1 MQPIEYHY
9 KNSVLFA
16 IVQFHSPCERLRIAS
31 MSWNDNGNNG
41 SRDPWGNR
49 NDAPDIDE
57 AIKKFKAL
65 VGSFLGG
72 GGDSGS
78 GSGKKQSFK
87 KMIPTALMVIALL
100 YGAFGIYTVD
110 AQEEAVVLR
119 FGKYD
124 MTKGPGIHWNPP
136 FIDNRFIVNTERLYT
151 HTTNSSILTK
161 DENIVNVEVAVQYKK
176 SNPVFYLLE
185 AASPEDS
192 IAQASESAL
201 RHVVGSNSMDDVL
214 TTGREQIAIDVR
226 GRLQDRLDAYQTGIE
241 VVTVSI
247 RESRPPDAVKAAFDD
262 VVKAREDEVTLRNE
276 AETYANE
283 VVPIARGAA
292 KRAIQDAEGYKAK
305 VIAEAQGEATR
316 FNQLL
321 REYNKAPS
329 VTRKRLY
336 IDALQSVMSNSTKVM
351 IDVKDGNNIMYLPL
365 DQIAAASIGR
375 SNSDVQ
381 NNVLPENLSGS
392 GIQNLT
398 DQVIEEIRKRQER
411 R

>member
-1 MQPIEYHY
+1 MNWENQN
-9 KNSVLFA
+9 K
-16 IVQFHSPCERLRIAS
+16 
-31 MSWNDNGNNG
+31 
-41 SRDPWGNR
+41 DPWGNK

-57 AIKKFKAL
+57 AIKKFKSL
-65 VGSFLGG
+65 IGSFVGGSG
-72 GGDSGS
+72 GGDSS
-78 GSGKKQSFK
+78 GSSPSIKK
-87 KMIPTALMVIALL
+87 ILPTALVVLIVLYSAL
-100 YGAFGIYTVD
+100 GIYTVD
-110 AQEEAVVLR
+110 AQEEAVILR
-119 FGKYD
+119 FGKYST
-124 MTKGPGIHWNPP
+124 TKGPGIHWNPP
-136 FIDNRFIVNTERLYT
+136 FIDNRFIVNTEKLFT

-161 DENIVNVEVAVQYKK
+161 DENIVNVETAVQYKR

-201 RHVVGSNSMDDVL
+201 RHVVGSNSMDNVL

-226 GRLQDRLDAYQTGIE
+226 KRLQERLNAYFTGIE

-247 RESRPPDAVKAAFDD
+247 RESRPPEAVKEAFDD

-305 VIAEAQGEATR
+305 VIAEAEGEATR
-316 FNQLL
+316 FDQLL
-321 REYNKAPS
+321 KEYSKAPD

-336 IDALQSVMSNSTKVM
+336 IDAVQSVMSNSTKVM
-351 IDVKDGNNIMYLPL
+351 IDVKDGNNIMMLPL
-365 DQIAAASIGR
+365 DQVAAASIAR
-375 SNSDVQ
+375 SNQNTEVESDSGA
-381 NNVLPENLSGS
+381 LSGTA
-392 GIQNLT
+392 IQNLT

>member
-1 MQPIEYHY
+1 
-9 KNSVLFA
+9 
-16 IVQFHSPCERLRIAS
+16 
-31 MSWNDNGNNG
+31 MSWNDNGKNG
-41 SRDPWGNR
+41 SRDPWGNK

-57 AIKKFKAL
+57 AIKKFKSL
-65 VGSFLGG
+65 IGSFVGGSG
-72 GGDSGS
+72 GGDSS
-78 GSGKKQSFK
+78 GSSPSFK
-87 KMIPTALMVIALL
+87 KILPTALVVLIVLYSAL
-100 YGAFGIYTVD
+100 GIYTVD
-110 AQEEAVVLR
+110 AQEEAVILR
-119 FGKYD
+119 FGKYST
-124 MTKGPGIHWNPP
+124 TKGPGIHWNPP
-136 FIDNRFIVNTERLYT
+136 FIDNRFIVNTEKLFT

-161 DENIVNVEVAVQYKK
+161 DENIVNVETAVQYKR

-201 RHVVGSNSMDDVL
+201 RHVVGSNSMDNVL

-226 GRLQDRLDAYQTGIE
+226 KRLQERLNAYFTGIE

-247 RESRPPDAVKAAFDD
+247 RESRPPEAVREAFDD

-305 VIAEAQGEATR
+305 VIAEAEGEATR
-316 FNQLL
+316 FDQLL
-321 REYNKAPS
+321 KEYSKAPD

-336 IDALQSVMSNSTKVM
+336 IDAVQSVMSNSTKVM
-351 IDVKDGNNIMYLPL
+351 IDVKDGNNIMMLPL
-365 DQIAAASIGR
+365 DQVAAASIAR
-375 SNSDVQ
+375 SNQ
-381 NNVLPENLSGS
+381 NTEVETDSGALSGTA
-392 GIQNLT
+392 IQNLT

>member
-1 MQPIEYHY
+1 
-9 KNSVLFA
+9 
-16 IVQFHSPCERLRIAS
+16 

-41 SRDPWGNR
+41 SRDPWGNK

-57 AIKKFKAL
+57 AIKKFKSL

-72 GGDSGS
+72 SGGSGDSS
-78 GSGKKQSFK
+78 GSSPSFK
-87 KMIPTALMVIALL
+87 KILPTALVVLIVLYSAL
-100 YGAFGIYTVD
+100 GIYTVD
-110 AQEEAVVLR
+110 AQEEAVILR
-119 FGKYD
+119 FGKYAT
-124 MTKGPGIHWNPP
+124 TKGPGIHWNPP
-136 FIDNRFIVNTERLYT
+136 FVDNRFIVNTEKLFT

-161 DENIVNVEVAVQYKK
+161 DENIVNVETAVQYKR

-201 RHVVGSNSMDDVL
+201 RHVVGSNSMDNVL

-226 GRLQDRLDAYQTGIE
+226 KRLQERLNAYFTGIE

-305 VIAEAQGEATR
+305 VIAEAEGEATR
-316 FNQLL
+316 FDQLL
-321 REYNKAPS
+321 KEYTKAPN

-336 IDALQSVMSNSTKVM
+336 IDAVQSVMSNSTKVM
-351 IDVKDGNNIMYLPL
+351 IDVKDGNNIMMLPL
-365 DQIAAASIGR
+365 DQVAAASIAR
-375 SNSDVQ
+375 SNQDSEVQ
-381 NNVLPENLSGS
+381 NDSNALSGPA
-392 GIQNLT
+392 IQNLT

>member
-1 MQPIEYHY
+1 M
-9 KNSVLFA
+9 L
-16 IVQFHSPCERLRIAS
+16 

-41 SRDPWGNR
+41 SRDPWGNK

-57 AIKKFKAL
+57 AIKKFKSL

-72 GGDSGS
+72 TGGSGDSSDGS
-78 GSGKKQSFK
+78 PSFK
-87 KMIPTALMVIALL
+87 KILPTALVVLIVLYSAL
-100 YGAFGIYTVD
+100 GIYTVD
-110 AQEEAVVLR
+110 AQEEAVILR
-119 FGKYD
+119 FGKYST
-124 MTKGPGIHWNPP
+124 TKGPGIHWNPP
-136 FIDNRFIVNTERLYT
+136 FVDNRFIVNTEKLFT

-161 DENIVNVEVAVQYKK
+161 DENIVNVETAVQYKR

-201 RHVVGSNSMDDVL
+201 RHVVGSNSMDNVL

-226 GRLQDRLDAYQTGIE
+226 KRLQERLNAYFTGIE

-305 VIAEAQGEATR
+305 VIAEAEGEATR
-316 FNQLL
+316 FDQLL
-321 REYNKAPS
+321 KEYTKAPN

-336 IDALQSVMSNSTKVM
+336 IDAVQSVMSNSTKVM
-351 IDVKDGNNIMYLPL
+351 IDVKDGNNIMMLPL
-365 DQIAAASIGR
+365 DQVAAASIAR
-375 SNSDVQ
+375 SNQDSEVQ
-381 NNVLPENLSGS
+381 NNSNALSGPA
-392 GIQNLT
+392 IQNLT

>member
-1 MQPIEYHY
+1 
-9 KNSVLFA
+9 
-16 IVQFHSPCERLRIAS
+16 
-31 MSWNDNGNNG
+31 MSWNDNGKNG

-57 AIKKFKAL
+57 AIKKFKSL
-65 VGSFLGG
+65 VGSFVGGSG
-72 GGDSGS
+72 GGDSS
-78 GSGKKQSFK
+78 GSSPSFK
-87 KMIPTALMVIALL
+87 KILPSALVILIVLYSAL
-100 YGAFGIYTVD
+100 GIYTVD
-110 AQEEAVVLR
+110 AQEEAVILR
-119 FGKYD
+119 FGKYST
-124 MTKGPGIHWNPP
+124 TKGPGILWNPP
-136 FIDNRFIVNTERLYT
+136 FIDNRFIVNTEKLFT

-161 DENIVNVEVAVQYKK
+161 DENIVNVETAVQYKR

-201 RHVVGSNSMDDVL
+201 RHVVGSNSMDSVL

-226 GRLQDRLDAYQTGIE
+226 KRLQERLNAYFTGIE

-247 RESRPPDAVKAAFDD
+247 RESRPPEAVREAFDD

-305 VIAEAQGEATR
+305 VIAEAEGEATR
-316 FNQLL
+316 FDQLL
-321 REYNKAPS
+321 KEYSKAPD

-336 IDALQSVMSNSTKVM
+336 IDAVQSVMSNSTKVM
-351 IDVKDGNNIMYLPL
+351 IDVKDGNNIMMLPL
-365 DQIAAASIGR
+365 DQVAAASIAR
-375 SNSDVQ
+375 SNQDTEAQSD
-381 NNVLPENLSGS
+381 SGTLT
-392 GIQNLT
+392 GTAIQNLT

>member
-1 MQPIEYHY
+1 
-9 KNSVLFA
+9 
-16 IVQFHSPCERLRIAS
+16 

-41 SRDPWGNR
+41 SRDPWGNK

-57 AIKKFKAL
+57 AIKKFKSL

-72 GGDSGS
+72 SGGSGDSS
-78 GSGKKQSFK
+78 GSSPSFK
-87 KMIPTALMVIALL
+87 KILPTALVVLIVLYSAL
-100 YGAFGIYTVD
+100 GIYTVD
-110 AQEEAVVLR
+110 AQEEAVILR
-119 FGKYD
+119 FGKYST
-124 MTKGPGIHWNPP
+124 TKGPGIHWNPP
-136 FIDNRFIVNTERLYT
+136 FVDNRFIVNTEKLFT

-161 DENIVNVEVAVQYKK
+161 DENIVNVETAVQYKR

-201 RHVVGSNSMDDVL
+201 RHVVGSNSMDNVL

-226 GRLQDRLDAYQTGIE
+226 KRLQERLNAYFTGIE

-276 AETYANE
+276 AETYVNE

-305 VIAEAQGEATR
+305 VIAEAEGEATR
-316 FNQLL
+316 FDQLL
-321 REYNKAPS
+321 KEYTKAPN

-336 IDALQSVMSNSTKVM
+336 IDAVQSGMANSTKVM
-351 IDVKDGNNIMYLPL
+351 IDVKDGNNIMMLPL
-365 DQIAAASIGR
+365 DQVAAASIAR
-375 SNSDVQ
+375 SNQDSEVQ
-381 NNVLPENLSGS
+381 NDSNALSGPA
-392 GIQNLT
+392 IQNLT

>member
-1 MQPIEYHY
+1 
-9 KNSVLFA
+9 
-16 IVQFHSPCERLRIAS
+16 
-31 MSWNDNGNNG
+31 MSWNDNGKNG
-41 SRDPWGNR
+41 SRDPWGNK

-57 AIKKFKAL
+57 AIKKFKSL
-65 VGSFLGG
+65 IGSFVGGSG
-72 GGDSGS
+72 GGDSS
-78 GSGKKQSFK
+78 GSSPSFK
-87 KMIPTALMVIALL
+87 KILPTALVVLIVLYSAL
-100 YGAFGIYTVD
+100 GIYTVD

-119 FGKYD
+119 FGKYST
-124 MTKGPGIHWNPP
+124 TKGPGIHWNPP
-136 FIDNRFIVNTERLYT
+136 FIDNRFIVNTEKLFT

-161 DENIVNVEVAVQYKK
+161 DENIVNVETAVQYKR

-201 RHVVGSNSMDDVL
+201 RHVVGSNSMDNVL

-226 GRLQDRLDAYQTGIE
+226 KRLQERLNAYFTGIE

-247 RESRPPDAVKAAFDD
+247 RESRPPEAVREAFDD

-305 VIAEAQGEATR
+305 VIAEAEGEATR
-316 FNQLL
+316 FDQLL
-321 REYNKAPS
+321 KEYSKAPD

-336 IDALQSVMSNSTKVM
+336 IDAVQSVMSNSTKVM
-351 IDVKDGNNIMYLPL
+351 IDVKDGNNIMMLPL
-365 DQIAAASIGR
+365 DQVAAASIAR
-375 SNSDVQ
+375 SNQ
-381 NNVLPENLSGS
+381 NTEVETDSGALSGTA
-392 GIQNLT
+392 IQNLT

>member
-1 MQPIEYHY
+1 
-9 KNSVLFA
+9 
-16 IVQFHSPCERLRIAS
+16 
-31 MSWNDNGNNG
+31 MSWNDNGKNG
-41 SRDPWGNR
+41 SRDPWGNK

-57 AIKKFKAL
+57 AIKKFKSL
-65 VGSFLGG
+65 IGSFVGGSG
-72 GGDSGS
+72 GGDSS
-78 GSGKKQSFK
+78 GSSPSFK
-87 KMIPTALMVIALL
+87 KILPSALVVLIVLYSAL
-100 YGAFGIYTVD
+100 GIYTVD
-110 AQEEAVVLR
+110 AQEEAVILR
-119 FGKYD
+119 FGKYST
-124 MTKGPGIHWNPP
+124 TKGPGIHWNPP
-136 FIDNRFIVNTERLYT
+136 FIDNRFIVNTEKLFT

-161 DENIVNVEVAVQYKK
+161 DENIVNVETAVQYKR

-201 RHVVGSNSMDDVL
+201 RHVVGSNSMDNVL

-226 GRLQDRLDAYQTGIE
+226 KRLQERLNAYFTGIE

-247 RESRPPDAVKAAFDD
+247 RESRPPEAVREAFDD

-305 VIAEAQGEATR
+305 VIAEAEGEATR
-316 FNQLL
+316 FDQLL
-321 REYNKAPS
+321 KEYSKAPD

-336 IDALQSVMSNSTKVM
+336 IDAVQSVMSNSTKVM
-351 IDVKDGNNIMYLPL
+351 IDVKDGNNIMMLPL
-365 DQIAAASIGR
+365 DQVAAASIAR
-375 SNSDVQ
+375 SNQNTEVESDSGA
-381 NNVLPENLSGS
+381 LSGTA
-392 GIQNLT
+392 IQNLT

>member
-1 MQPIEYHY
+1 
-9 KNSVLFA
+9 
-16 IVQFHSPCERLRIAS
+16 
-31 MSWNDNGNNG
+31 MSWNDNGKNG
-41 SRDPWGNR
+41 SRDPWGNK

-57 AIKKFKAL
+57 AIKKFKSL
-65 VGSFLGG
+65 VGSFVGGSG
-72 GGDSGS
+72 GGDSS
-78 GSGKKQSFK
+78 GSSPSFK
-87 KMIPTALMVIALL
+87 KILPTALVILIVLYSAL
-100 YGAFGIYTVD
+100 GIYTVD
-110 AQEEAVVLR
+110 AQEEAVILR
-119 FGKYD
+119 FGKYSS
-124 MTKGPGIHWNPP
+124 TKGPGIHWNPP
-136 FIDNRFIVNTERLYT
+136 FIDNRFIVNTEKLFT

-161 DENIVNVEVAVQYKK
+161 DENIVNVETAVQYKR

-201 RHVVGSNSMDDVL
+201 RHVVGSNSMDNVL

-226 GRLQDRLDAYQTGIE
+226 RRLQERLNAYFTGIE

-247 RESRPPDAVKAAFDD
+247 RESRPPEAVREAFDD

-305 VIAEAQGEATR
+305 VIAEAEGEATR
-316 FNQLL
+316 FDQLL
-321 REYNKAPS
+321 KEYSKAPD

-336 IDALQSVMSNSTKVM
+336 IDAVQSVMSNSTKVM
-351 IDVKDGNNIMYLPL
+351 IDVKDGNNIMMLPL
-365 DQIAAASIGR
+365 DQVAAASIAR
-375 SNSDVQ
+375 SNQ
-381 NNVLPENLSGS
+381 NTEVETDSGALSGTA
-392 GIQNLT
+392 IQNLT

>member
-1 MQPIEYHY
+1 
-9 KNSVLFA
+9 
-16 IVQFHSPCERLRIAS
+16 

-41 SRDPWGNR
+41 SRDPWGNK

-57 AIKKFKAL
+57 AIKKFKSL

-72 GGDSGS
+72 SGGSGDSS
-78 GSGKKQSFK
+78 GSSPSFK
-87 KMIPTALMVIALL
+87 KILPTALVVLIVLYSAL
-100 YGAFGIYTVD
+100 GIYTVD
-110 AQEEAVVLR
+110 AQEEAVILR
-119 FGKYD
+119 FGKYST
-124 MTKGPGIHWNPP
+124 TKGPGIHWNPP
-136 FIDNRFIVNTERLYT
+136 FVDNRFIVNTEKLFT

-161 DENIVNVEVAVQYKK
+161 DENIVNVETAVQYKR

-201 RHVVGSNSMDDVL
+201 RHVVGSNSMDNVL

-226 GRLQDRLDAYQTGIE
+226 KRLQERLNAYFTGIE

-305 VIAEAQGEATR
+305 VIAEAEGEATR
-316 FNQLL
+316 FDQLL
-321 REYNKAPS
+321 KEYTKAPN

-336 IDALQSVMSNSTKVM
+336 IDAVQSVMSNSTKVM
-351 IDVKDGNNIMYLPL
+351 IDVKDGNNIMMLPL
-365 DQIAAASIGR
+365 DQVAAASIAR
-375 SNSDVQ
+375 SNQDSEVQSDS
-381 NNVLPENLSGS
+381 NALSGPA
-392 GIQNLT
+392 IQNLT

>member
-1 MQPIEYHY
+1 
-9 KNSVLFA
+9 
-16 IVQFHSPCERLRIAS
+16 
-31 MSWNDNGNNG
+31 MSWNDNGKNG

-57 AIKKFKAL
+57 AIKKFKSL
-65 VGSFLGG
+65 VGSFVGGSG
-72 GGDSGS
+72 GGDSS
-78 GSGKKQSFK
+78 GSSPSFK
-87 KMIPTALMVIALL
+87 KILPSALVILIVLYSAL
-100 YGAFGIYTVD
+100 GIYTVD
-110 AQEEAVVLR
+110 AQEEAVILR
-119 FGKYD
+119 FGKYST
-124 MTKGPGIHWNPP
+124 TKGPGIHWNPP
-136 FIDNRFIVNTERLYT
+136 FIDNRFIVNTEKLFT

-161 DENIVNVEVAVQYKK
+161 DENIVNVETAVQYKR

-201 RHVVGSNSMDDVL
+201 RHVVGSNSMDSVL

-226 GRLQDRLDAYQTGIE
+226 KRLQERLNAYFTGIE

-247 RESRPPDAVKAAFDD
+247 RESRPPEAVKEAFDD

-305 VIAEAQGEATR
+305 VIAEAEGEATR
-316 FNQLL
+316 FDQLL
-321 REYNKAPS
+321 KEYSKAPD

-336 IDALQSVMSNSTKVM
+336 IDAVQSVMSNSTKVM
-351 IDVKDGNNIMYLPL
+351 IDVKDGNNIMMLPL
-365 DQIAAASIGR
+365 DQVAAASIAR
-375 SNSDVQ
+375 SNQDTEAQSD
-381 NNVLPENLSGS
+381 SGTLT
-392 GIQNLT
+392 GTAIQNLT

>member
-1 MQPIEYHY
+1 
-9 KNSVLFA
+9 
-16 IVQFHSPCERLRIAS
+16 
-31 MSWNDNGNNG
+31 MSWNDNGKNG

-57 AIKKFKAL
+57 AIKKFKSL
-65 VGSFLGG
+65 VGSFVGGSG
-72 GGDSGS
+72 GGDSS
-78 GSGKKQSFK
+78 GSSPSFK
-87 KMIPTALMVIALL
+87 KILPSALVILIVLYSAL
-100 YGAFGIYTVD
+100 GIYTVD
-110 AQEEAVVLR
+110 AQEEAVILR
-119 FGKYD
+119 FGKYST
-124 MTKGPGIHWNPP
+124 TKGPGIHWNPP
-136 FIDNRFIVNTERLYT
+136 FIDNRFIVNTEKLFT

-161 DENIVNVEVAVQYKK
+161 DENIVNVETAVQYKR

-201 RHVVGSNSMDDVL
+201 RHVVGSNSMDSVL

-226 GRLQDRLDAYQTGIE
+226 KRLQERLNAYFTGIE

-247 RESRPPDAVKAAFDD
+247 RESRPPEAVREAFDD
-262 VVKAREDEVTLRNE
+262 VGKAREDEVTLRNE

-305 VIAEAQGEATR
+305 VIAEAEGEATR
-316 FNQLL
+316 FDQLL
-321 REYNKAPS
+321 KEYSKAPD

-336 IDALQSVMSNSTKVM
+336 IDAVQSVMSNSTKVM
-351 IDVKDGNNIMYLPL
+351 IDVKDGNNIMMLPL
-365 DQIAAASIGR
+365 DQVAAASIAR
-375 SNSDVQ
+375 SNQDTEAQSD
-381 NNVLPENLSGS
+381 SGTLT
-392 GIQNLT
+392 GTAIQNLT

>member
-1 MQPIEYHY
+1 
-9 KNSVLFA
+9 
-16 IVQFHSPCERLRIAS
+16 
-31 MSWNDNGNNG
+31 MSWNDNGKNG

-57 AIKKFKAL
+57 AIKKFKSL
-65 VGSFLGG
+65 VGSFVGGSG
-72 GGDSGS
+72 GGDSS
-78 GSGKKQSFK
+78 GSSPSFK
-87 KMIPTALMVIALL
+87 KILPSALVILIVLYSAL
-100 YGAFGIYTVD
+100 GIYTVD
-110 AQEEAVVLR
+110 AQEEAVILR
-119 FGKYD
+119 FGKYST
-124 MTKGPGIHWNPP
+124 TKGPGIHWNPP
-136 FIDNRFIVNTERLYT
+136 FIDNRFIVNTEKLFT

-161 DENIVNVEVAVQYKK
+161 DENIVNVETAVQYKR

-201 RHVVGSNSMDDVL
+201 RHVVGSNSMDSVL

-226 GRLQDRLDAYQTGIE
+226 KRLQERLNAYFTGIE

-247 RESRPPDAVKAAFDD
+247 RESRPPEAVREAFDD

-305 VIAEAQGEATR
+305 VIAEAEGEATR
-316 FNQLL
+316 FDQLL
-321 REYNKAPS
+321 KEYSNAPD

-336 IDALQSVMSNSTKVM
+336 IDAVQSVMSNSTKVM
-351 IDVKDGNNIMYLPL
+351 IDVKDGNNIMMLPL
-365 DQIAAASIGR
+365 DQVAAASIAR
-375 SNSDVQ
+375 SNQDTEAQSD
-381 NNVLPENLSGS
+381 SGTLT
-392 GIQNLT
+392 GTAIQNLT

>member
-1 MQPIEYHY
+1 
-9 KNSVLFA
+9 
-16 IVQFHSPCERLRIAS
+16 
-31 MSWNDNGNNG
+31 MSWNDNGKNG
-41 SRDPWGNR
+41 SRDPWGNK

-57 AIKKFKAL
+57 AIKKFKSL
-65 VGSFLGG
+65 VGSFVGGSG
-72 GGDSGS
+72 GGDSS
-78 GSGKKQSFK
+78 GSSPSFK
-87 KMIPTALMVIALL
+87 KILPTALVILIVLYSAL
-100 YGAFGIYTVD
+100 GIYTVD
-110 AQEEAVVLR
+110 AQEEAVILR
-119 FGKYD
+119 FGKYST
-124 MTKGPGIHWNPP
+124 TKGPGIHWNPP
-136 FIDNRFIVNTERLYT
+136 FIDNRFIVNTEKLFT

-161 DENIVNVEVAVQYKK
+161 DENIVNVETAVQYKR

-201 RHVVGSNSMDDVL
+201 RHVVGSNSMDNVL

-226 GRLQDRLDAYQTGIE
+226 KRLQERLNAYFTGIE

-247 RESRPPDAVKAAFDD
+247 RESRPPEAVREAFDD

-305 VIAEAQGEATR
+305 VIAEAEGEATR
-316 FNQLL
+316 FDQLL
-321 REYNKAPS
+321 KEYSKAPD

-336 IDALQSVMSNSTKVM
+336 IDAVQSVMSNSTKVM
-351 IDVKDGNNIMYLPL
+351 IDVKDGNNIMMLPL
-365 DQIAAASIGR
+365 DQVAAASIAR
-375 SNSDVQ
+375 SNQNTEVESDSGA
-381 NNVLPENLSGS
+381 LSGTA
-392 GIQNLT
+392 IQNLT

>member
-1 MQPIEYHY
+1 
-9 KNSVLFA
+9 
-16 IVQFHSPCERLRIAS
+16 
-31 MSWNDNGNNG
+31 MSWNDNGKNG

-57 AIKKFKAL
+57 AIKKFKSL
-65 VGSFLGG
+65 VGSFVGGSG
-72 GGDSGS
+72 GGDSS
-78 GSGKKQSFK
+78 GSSPSFK
-87 KMIPTALMVIALL
+87 KILPSALVILIVLYSAL
-100 YGAFGIYTVD
+100 GIYTVD
-110 AQEEAVVLR
+110 AQEEAVILR
-119 FGKYD
+119 FGKYST
-124 MTKGPGIHWNPP
+124 TKGPGIHWNPP
-136 FIDNRFIVNTERLYT
+136 FIDNRFIVNTEKLFT

-161 DENIVNVEVAVQYKK
+161 DENIVNVETAVQYKR

-201 RHVVGSNSMDDVL
+201 RHVVGSNSMDSVL

-226 GRLQDRLDAYQTGIE
+226 KRLQERLNAYFTGIE

-247 RESRPPDAVKAAFDD
+247 RESRPPEAVREAFDD

-305 VIAEAQGEATR
+305 VIAEAEGEATR
-316 FNQLL
+316 FDQLL
-321 REYNKAPS
+321 KEYSKAPD

-336 IDALQSVMSNSTKVM
+336 IDAVQSVMSNSTKVM
-351 IDVKDGNNIMYLPL
+351 IDVKDGNNIMMLPL
-365 DQIAAASIGR
+365 DQVAAASIAR
-375 SNSDVQ
+375 SNQDTEAQSDSGT
-381 NNVLPENLSGS
+381 LSGTA
-392 GIQNLT
+392 IQNLT

>member
-1 MQPIEYHY
+1 
-9 KNSVLFA
+9 
-16 IVQFHSPCERLRIAS
+16 
-31 MSWNDNGNNG
+31 MSWNDNGKNG

-57 AIKKFKAL
+57 AIKKFKSL

-72 GGDSGS
+72 SGGGDSS
-78 GSGKKQSFK
+78 GSSPSFK
-87 KMIPTALMVIALL
+87 KILPSALVILIVLYSAL
-100 YGAFGIYTVD
+100 GIYTVD
-110 AQEEAVVLR
+110 AQEEAVILR
-119 FGKYD
+119 FGKYST
-124 MTKGPGIHWNPP
+124 TKGPGIHWNPP
-136 FIDNRFIVNTERLYT
+136 FIDNRFIVNTEKLVT

-161 DENIVNVEVAVQYKK
+161 DENIVNVETAVQYKR

-201 RHVVGSNSMDDVL
+201 RHVVGSNSMDSVL

-226 GRLQDRLDAYQTGIE
+226 KRLQERLNAYFTGIE

-247 RESRPPDAVKAAFDD
+247 RESRPPEAVREAFDD

-305 VIAEAQGEATR
+305 VIAEAEGEATR
-316 FNQLL
+316 FDQLL
-321 REYNKAPS
+321 KEYSKAPD

-336 IDALQSVMSNSTKVM
+336 IDAVQSVMSNSTKVM
-351 IDVKDGNNIMYLPL
+351 IDVKDGNNIMMLPL
-365 DQIAAASIGR
+365 DQVAAASIAR
-375 SNSDVQ
+375 SNQDTEAQSD
-381 NNVLPENLSGS
+381 SGTLT
-392 GIQNLT
+392 GTAIQNLT

>member
-1 MQPIEYHY
+1 
-9 KNSVLFA
+9 
-16 IVQFHSPCERLRIAS
+16 
-31 MSWNDNGNNG
+31 
-41 SRDPWGNR
+41 
-49 NDAPDIDE
+49 
-57 AIKKFKAL
+57 
-65 VGSFLGG
+65 
-72 GGDSGS
+72 
-78 GSGKKQSFK
+78 
-87 KMIPTALMVIALL
+87 
-100 YGAFGIYTVD
+100 
-110 AQEEAVVLR
+110 
-119 FGKYD
+119 
-124 MTKGPGIHWNPP
+124 
-136 FIDNRFIVNTERLYT
+136 
-151 HTTNSSILTK
+151 
-161 DENIVNVEVAVQYKK
+161 
-176 SNPVFYLLE
+176 
-185 AASPEDS
+185 
-192 IAQASESAL
+192 
-201 RHVVGSNSMDDVL
+201 MDDVL
-214 TTGREQIAIDVR
+214 TTGREQIAFDVR
-226 GRLQDRLDAYQTGIE
+226 GRLQDRLDSYQTGIE

-316 FNQLL
+316 FDQLL
-321 REYNKAPS
+321 KEYNKAPS

-365 DQIAAASIGR
+365 DQIAAASIAR
-375 SNSDVQ
+375 NNSESQTTDST
-381 NNVLPENLSGS
+381 NNLSGP

>member
-1 MQPIEYHY
+1 
-9 KNSVLFA
+9 
-16 IVQFHSPCERLRIAS
+16 

-41 SRDPWGNR
+41 SRDPWGNK

-57 AIKKFKAL
+57 AIKKFKSL

-72 GGDSGS
+72 SGGSGDSS
-78 GSGKKQSFK
+78 GSSPSFK
-87 KMIPTALMVIALL
+87 KILPTALVVLIVLYSAL
-100 YGAFGIYTVD
+100 GIYTVD
-110 AQEEAVVLR
+110 AQEEAVILR
-119 FGKYD
+119 FGKYST
-124 MTKGPGIHWNPP
+124 TKGPGIHWNPP
-136 FIDNRFIVNTERLYT
+136 FVDNRFIVNTEKLFT

-161 DENIVNVEVAVQYKK
+161 DENIVNVETAVQYKR

-201 RHVVGSNSMDDVL
+201 RHVVGSNSMDNVL

-226 GRLQDRLDAYQTGIE
+226 KRLQERLNAYFTGIE

-247 RESRPPDAVKAAFDD
+247 RESRPPDAVKAACEE

-305 VIAEAQGEATR
+305 VIAEAEGEATR
-316 FNQLL
+316 FDQLL
-321 REYNKAPS
+321 KEYTKAPN

-336 IDALQSVMSNSTKVM
+336 IDAVQSVMSNSTKVM
-351 IDVKDGNNIMYLPL
+351 IDVKDGNNIMMLPL
-365 DQIAAASIGR
+365 DQVAAASIAR
-375 SNSDVQ
+375 SNQDSEVQ
-381 NNVLPENLSGS
+381 NDSNALSGPA
-392 GIQNLT
+392 IQNLT

>member
-1 MQPIEYHY
+1 
-9 KNSVLFA
+9 
-16 IVQFHSPCERLRIAS
+16 

-41 SRDPWGNR
+41 SRDPWGNK

-57 AIKKFKAL
+57 AIKKFKSL

-72 GGDSGS
+72 SGGSGDSS
-78 GSGKKQSFK
+78 GSSPSFK
-87 KMIPTALMVIALL
+87 KILPTALVVLIVLYSAL
-100 YGAFGIYTVD
+100 GIYTVD
-110 AQEEAVVLR
+110 AQEEAVILR
-119 FGKYD
+119 FGKYST
-124 MTKGPGIHWNPP
+124 TKGPGIHWNPP
-136 FIDNRFIVNTERLYT
+136 FVDNRFIVNTEKLFT

-161 DENIVNVEVAVQYKK
+161 DENIVNVETAVQYKR

-201 RHVVGSNSMDDVL
+201 RHVVGSNSMDNVL

-226 GRLQDRLDAYQTGIE
+226 KRLQERLNAYFTGIE

-305 VIAEAQGEATR
+305 VIAEAEGEATR
-316 FNQLL
+316 FDQLL
-321 REYNKAPS
+321 KEYTKAPN

-336 IDALQSVMSNSTKVM
+336 IDAVQSVMSNSTKVM
-351 IDVKDGNNIMYLPL
+351 IDVKDGNNIMMLPL
-365 DQIAAASIGR
+365 DQVAAASIAR
-375 SNSDVQ
+375 SNQDSEVQ
-381 NNVLPENLSGS
+381 NDSTAVSGPA
-392 GIQNLT
+392 IQNLT

>member
-1 MQPIEYHY
+1 
-9 KNSVLFA
+9 
-16 IVQFHSPCERLRIAS
+16 
-31 MSWNDNGNNG
+31 MSWNDNGKNG
-41 SRDPWGNR
+41 SRDPWGNK

-57 AIKKFKAL
+57 AIKKFKSL
-65 VGSFLGG
+65 VGSFVGGSG
-72 GGDSGS
+72 GGDSS
-78 GSGKKQSFK
+78 GSSPSFK
-87 KMIPTALMVIALL
+87 KILPTALVILIVLYSAL
-100 YGAFGIYTVD
+100 GIYTVD
-110 AQEEAVVLR
+110 AQEEAVILR
-119 FGKYD
+119 FGKYST
-124 MTKGPGIHWNPP
+124 TKGPGIHWNPP
-136 FIDNRFIVNTERLYT
+136 FIDNRFIVNTEKLFT

-161 DENIVNVEVAVQYKK
+161 DENIVNVETAVQYKR

-201 RHVVGSNSMDDVL
+201 RHVVGSNSMDNVL

-226 GRLQDRLDAYQTGIE
+226 KRLQERLNAYFTGIE

-247 RESRPPDAVKAAFDD
+247 RESRPPEAVREAFDD

-305 VIAEAQGEATR
+305 VIAEAEGEATR
-316 FNQLL
+316 FDQLL
-321 REYNKAPS
+321 KEYSKAPD

-336 IDALQSVMSNSTKVM
+336 IDAVQSVMSNSTKVM
-351 IDVKDGNNIMYLPL
+351 IDVKDGNNIMMLPL
-365 DQIAAASIGR
+365 DQVAAASIAR
-375 SNSDVQ
+375 SNQ
-381 NNVLPENLSGS
+381 NTEVETDSGALSGTA
-392 GIQNLT
+392 IQNLT

>member
-1 MQPIEYHY
+1 
-9 KNSVLFA
+9 
-16 IVQFHSPCERLRIAS
+16 
-31 MSWNDNGNNG
+31 MSWNDNGKNG

-57 AIKKFKAL
+57 AIKKFKSL
-65 VGSFLGG
+65 VGSFVGGSG
-72 GGDSGS
+72 GGDSS
-78 GSGKKQSFK
+78 GSSPSFK
-87 KMIPTALMVIALL
+87 KILPSALVILIVLYSAL
-100 YGAFGIYTVD
+100 GIYTVD
-110 AQEEAVVLR
+110 AQEEAVILR
-119 FGKYD
+119 FGKYST
-124 MTKGPGIHWNPP
+124 TKGPGIHWNPP
-136 FIDNRFIVNTERLYT
+136 FIDNRFIVNTEKLFT

-161 DENIVNVEVAVQYKK
+161 DENIVNVETAVQYKR

-201 RHVVGSNSMDDVL
+201 RHVVGSNSMDSVL

-226 GRLQDRLDAYQTGIE
+226 KRLQERLNAYFTGIE

-247 RESRPPDAVKAAFDD
+247 RESRPPEAVREAFDD

-305 VIAEAQGEATR
+305 VIAEAEGEATR
-316 FNQLL
+316 FDQLL
-321 REYNKAPS
+321 KEYSKAPD

-336 IDALQSVMSNSTKVM
+336 IDAVQSVMSNSTKVM
-351 IDVKDGNNIMYLPL
+351 IDVKEGNNIMMLPL
-365 DQIAAASIGR
+365 DQVAAASIAR
-375 SNSDVQ
+375 SNQDTEAQSD
-381 NNVLPENLSGS
+381 SGTLT
-392 GIQNLT
+392 GTAIQNLT

>member
-1 MQPIEYHY
+1 
-9 KNSVLFA
+9 
-16 IVQFHSPCERLRIAS
+16 
-31 MSWNDNGNNG
+31 MSWNDNGKNG
-41 SRDPWGNR
+41 SRDPWGNK

-57 AIKKFKAL
+57 AIKKFKSL
-65 VGSFLGG
+65 IGSFVGGSG
-72 GGDSGS
+72 GGDSS
-78 GSGKKQSFK
+78 GSSPSFK
-87 KMIPTALMVIALL
+87 KILPSALVVLIVLYSAL
-100 YGAFGIYTVD
+100 GIYTVD
-110 AQEEAVVLR
+110 AQEEAVILR
-119 FGKYD
+119 FGKYST
-124 MTKGPGIHWNPP
+124 TKGPGIHWNPP
-136 FIDNRFIVNTERLYT
+136 FIDNRFIVNTEKLFT

-161 DENIVNVEVAVQYKK
+161 DENIVNVETAVQYKR

-201 RHVVGSNSMDDVL
+201 RHVVGSNSMDNVL

-226 GRLQDRLDAYQTGIE
+226 KRLQERLNAYFTGIE

-247 RESRPPDAVKAAFDD
+247 RESRPPEAVKEAFDD

-305 VIAEAQGEATR
+305 VIAEAEGEATR
-316 FNQLL
+316 FDQLL
-321 REYNKAPS
+321 KEYSKAPD

-336 IDALQSVMSNSTKVM
+336 IDAVQSVMSNSTKVM
-351 IDVKDGNNIMYLPL
+351 IDVKDGNNIMMLPL
-365 DQIAAASIGR
+365 DQVAAASIAR
-375 SNSDVQ
+375 SNQ
-381 NNVLPENLSGS
+381 NNEVETDSGAFS
-392 GIQNLT
+392 GTAIQNLT

>member
-1 MQPIEYHY
+1 
-9 KNSVLFA
+9 
-16 IVQFHSPCERLRIAS
+16 
-31 MSWNDNGNNG
+31 MSWNDNGKNG

-57 AIKKFKAL
+57 AIKKFKSL
-65 VGSFLGG
+65 VGSFVGGSG
-72 GGDSGS
+72 GGDSS
-78 GSGKKQSFK
+78 GSSPSFK
-87 KMIPTALMVIALL
+87 KILPSALVILIVLYSAL
-100 YGAFGIYTVD
+100 GIYTVD
-110 AQEEAVVLR
+110 AQEEAVILR
-119 FGKYD
+119 FGKYST
-124 MTKGPGIHWNPP
+124 TKGPGIHWNPP
-136 FIDNRFIVNTERLYT
+136 FIDNRFIVNTEKLFT

-161 DENIVNVEVAVQYKK
+161 DENIVNVETAVQYKM

-201 RHVVGSNSMDDVL
+201 RHVVGSNSMDSVL

-226 GRLQDRLDAYQTGIE
+226 KRLQERLNAYFTGIE

-247 RESRPPDAVKAAFDD
+247 RESRPPEAVREAFDD

-305 VIAEAQGEATR
+305 VIAEAEGEATR
-316 FNQLL
+316 FDQLL
-321 REYNKAPS
+321 KEYSKAPD

-336 IDALQSVMSNSTKVM
+336 IDAVQSVMSNSTKVM
-351 IDVKDGNNIMYLPL
+351 IDVKDGNNIMMLPL
-365 DQIAAASIGR
+365 DQVAAASIAR
-375 SNSDVQ
+375 SNQDTEAQSD
-381 NNVLPENLSGS
+381 SGTLT
-392 GIQNLT
+392 GTAIQNLT

>member
-1 MQPIEYHY
+1 
-9 KNSVLFA
+9 
-16 IVQFHSPCERLRIAS
+16 

-41 SRDPWGNR
+41 SRDPWGNK

-57 AIKKFKAL
+57 AIKKFKSL

-72 GGDSGS
+72 SGGSGDSS
-78 GSGKKQSFK
+78 GSSPSFK
-87 KMIPTALMVIALL
+87 KILPTALVVLIVLYSAL
-100 YGAFGIYTVD
+100 GIYTVD
-110 AQEEAVVLR
+110 AQEEAVILR
-119 FGKYD
+119 FGKYST
-124 MTKGPGIHWNPP
+124 TKGPGIHWNPP
-136 FIDNRFIVNTERLYT
+136 FIDNRFIVNTEKLFT

-161 DENIVNVEVAVQYKK
+161 DENIVNVETAVQYKR

-201 RHVVGSNSMDDVL
+201 RHVVGSNSMDNVL

-226 GRLQDRLDAYQTGIE
+226 KRLQERLNAYFTGIE

-305 VIAEAQGEATR
+305 VIAEAEGEATR
-316 FNQLL
+316 FDQLL
-321 REYNKAPS
+321 KEYTKAPN

-336 IDALQSVMSNSTKVM
+336 IDAVQSVMSNSTKVM
-351 IDVKDGNNIMYLPL
+351 IDVKDGNNIMMLPL
-365 DQIAAASIGR
+365 DQVAAASIAR
-375 SNSDVQ
+375 SNQDSEVQ
-381 NNVLPENLSGS
+381 NESNALSGPA
-392 GIQNLT
+392 IQNLT

>member
-1 MQPIEYHY
+1 
-9 KNSVLFA
+9 
-16 IVQFHSPCERLRIAS
+16 

-41 SRDPWGNR
+41 SRDPWGNK

-57 AIKKFKAL
+57 AIKKFKSL

-72 GGDSGS
+72 SGGSGDSS
-78 GSGKKQSFK
+78 GSSPSFK
-87 KMIPTALMVIALL
+87 KILPTALVVLIVLYSAL
-100 YGAFGIYTVD
+100 GIYTVD
-110 AQEEAVVLR
+110 AQEEAVILR
-119 FGKYD
+119 FGKYST
-124 MTKGPGIHWNPP
+124 TKGPGIHWNPP
-136 FIDNRFIVNTERLYT
+136 FVDNRFIVNTEKLFT

-161 DENIVNVEVAVQYKK
+161 DENIVNVETAVQYKR

-201 RHVVGSNSMDDVL
+201 RHVVGSNSMDNVL

-226 GRLQDRLDAYQTGIE
+226 KRLQERLNAYFTGIE

-247 RESRPPDAVKAAFDD
+247 RESRPPEAVKAAFDD

-305 VIAEAQGEATR
+305 VIAEAEGEATR
-316 FNQLL
+316 FDQLL
-321 REYNKAPS
+321 KEYTKAPN

-336 IDALQSVMSNSTKVM
+336 IDAVQSVMSNSTKVM
-351 IDVKDGNNIMYLPL
+351 IDVKDGNNIMMLPL
-365 DQIAAASIGR
+365 DQVAAASIAR
-375 SNSDVQ
+375 SNQDSEVQ
-381 NNVLPENLSGS
+381 NNSNALSGPA
-392 GIQNLT
+392 IQNLT

>member
-1 MQPIEYHY
+1 
-9 KNSVLFA
+9 
-16 IVQFHSPCERLRIAS
+16 
-31 MSWNDNGNNG
+31 MSWNDNGKNG
-41 SRDPWGNR
+41 SRDPWGNK

-57 AIKKFKAL
+57 AIKKFKSL
-65 VGSFLGG
+65 VGSFVGGSG
-72 GGDSGS
+72 GGDSS
-78 GSGKKQSFK
+78 GSSPSFK
-87 KMIPTALMVIALL
+87 KILPTALVILIVLYSAL
-100 YGAFGIYTVD
+100 GIYTVD
-110 AQEEAVVLR
+110 AQEEAVILR
-119 FGKYD
+119 FGKYST
-124 MTKGPGIHWNPP
+124 TKGPGIHWNPP
-136 FIDNRFIVNTERLYT
+136 FIDNRFIVNTEKLFT

-161 DENIVNVEVAVQYKK
+161 DENIVNVETAVQYKR

-201 RHVVGSNSMDDVL
+201 RHVVGSNSMDNVL

-226 GRLQDRLDAYQTGIE
+226 KRLQERLNAYFTGIE

-247 RESRPPDAVKAAFDD
+247 RESRPPEAVREAFDD

-305 VIAEAQGEATR
+305 VIAEAEGEATR
-316 FNQLL
+316 FDQLL
-321 REYNKAPS
+321 KEYSKAPD

-336 IDALQSVMSNSTKVM
+336 IDAVQSVMSNSTKVM
-351 IDVKDGNNIMYLPL
+351 IDVKDGNNIMMLPL
-365 DQIAAASIGR
+365 DQVAAASIAR
-375 SNSDVQ
+375 SNQ
-381 NNVLPENLSGS
+381 NTEVENDSGALSGTA
-392 GIQNLT
+392 IQNLT

>member
-1 MQPIEYHY
+1 
-9 KNSVLFA
+9 
-16 IVQFHSPCERLRIAS
+16 

-41 SRDPWGNR
+41 SRDPWGNK

-57 AIKKFKAL
+57 AIKKFKSL

-72 GGDSGS
+72 SGGSGDSS
-78 GSGKKQSFK
+78 GSSPSFK
-87 KMIPTALMVIALL
+87 KILPTALVVLIVLYSAL
-100 YGAFGIYTVD
+100 GIYTVD
-110 AQEEAVVLR
+110 AQEEAVILR
-119 FGKYD
+119 FGKYST
-124 MTKGPGIHWNPP
+124 TKGPGIHWNPP
-136 FIDNRFIVNTERLYT
+136 FVDNRFIVNTEKLFT

-161 DENIVNVEVAVQYKK
+161 DENIVNVETAVQYKR

-201 RHVVGSNSMDDVL
+201 RHVVGSNSMDNVL

-226 GRLQDRLDAYQTGIE
+226 KRLQERLNAYFTGIE

-305 VIAEAQGEATR
+305 VIAEAEGEATR
-316 FNQLL
+316 FDQLL
-321 REYNKAPS
+321 KEYTKAPN

-336 IDALQSVMSNSTKVM
+336 IDAVQSVMSNSTKVM
-351 IDVKDGNNIMYLPL
+351 IDVKDGNNIMMLPL
-365 DQIAAASIGR
+365 DQVAAASIAR
-375 SNSDVQ
+375 SNQDSEVQ
-381 NNVLPENLSGS
+381 NDSDALSGPA
-392 GIQNLT
+392 IQNLT

>member
-1 MQPIEYHY
+1 
-9 KNSVLFA
+9 
-16 IVQFHSPCERLRIAS
+16 

-41 SRDPWGNR
+41 SRDPWGNK

-57 AIKKFKAL
+57 AIKKFKSL

-72 GGDSGS
+72 SGGSGDSS
-78 GSGKKQSFK
+78 GSSPSFK
-87 KMIPTALMVIALL
+87 KILPTALVVLIVLYSAL
-100 YGAFGIYTVD
+100 GIYTVD
-110 AQEEAVVLR
+110 AQEEAVILR
-119 FGKYD
+119 FGKYST
-124 MTKGPGIHWNPP
+124 TKGPGIHWNPP
-136 FIDNRFIVNTERLYT
+136 FVDNRFIVNTEKLFT

-161 DENIVNVEVAVQYKK
+161 DENIVNVETAVQYKR

-201 RHVVGSNSMDDVL
+201 RHVVGSNSMDNVL

-226 GRLQDRLDAYQTGIE
+226 KRLQERLDAYFTGIE

-305 VIAEAQGEATR
+305 VIAEAEGEATR
-316 FNQLL
+316 FDQLL
-321 REYNKAPS
+321 KEYTKAPN

-336 IDALQSVMSNSTKVM
+336 IDAVQSVMSNSTKVM
-351 IDVKDGNNIMYLPL
+351 IDVKDGNNIMMLPL
-365 DQIAAASIGR
+365 DQVAAASIAR
-375 SNSDVQ
+375 SNQDSEVQ
-381 NNVLPENLSGS
+381 NESNALSGPA
-392 GIQNLT
+392 IQNLT

>member
-1 MQPIEYHY
+1 
-9 KNSVLFA
+9 
-16 IVQFHSPCERLRIAS
+16 
-31 MSWNDNGNNG
+31 MSWNDNGKNG
-41 SRDPWGNR
+41 SRDPWGNK

-57 AIKKFKAL
+57 AIKKFKSL
-65 VGSFLGG
+65 IGSFVGGSG
-72 GGDSGS
+72 GGDSS
-78 GSGKKQSFK
+78 GSSPSFK
-87 KMIPTALMVIALL
+87 KILPSALVVLIVLYSAL
-100 YGAFGIYTVD
+100 GIYTVD
-110 AQEEAVVLR
+110 AQEEAVILR
-119 FGKYD
+119 FGKYST
-124 MTKGPGIHWNPP
+124 TKGPGIHWNPP
-136 FIDNRFIVNTERLYT
+136 FIDNRFIVNTEKLFT

-161 DENIVNVEVAVQYKK
+161 DENIVNVETAVQYKR

-201 RHVVGSNSMDDVL
+201 RHVVGSNSMDNVL

-226 GRLQDRLDAYQTGIE
+226 KRLQERLNAYFTGIE

-247 RESRPPDAVKAAFDD
+247 RESRPPEAVKEAFDD

-305 VIAEAQGEATR
+305 VIAEAEGEATR
-316 FNQLL
+316 FDQLL
-321 REYNKAPS
+321 KEYSKAPD

-336 IDALQSVMSNSTKVM
+336 IDAVQSVMSNSTKVM
-351 IDVKDGNNIMYLPL
+351 IDVKDGNNIMMLPL
-365 DQIAAASIGR
+365 DQVAAASIAR
-375 SNSDVQ
+375 SNQ
-381 NNVLPENLSGS
+381 NNEVETDSGALSGTA
-392 GIQNLT
+392 IQNLT

>member
-1 MQPIEYHY
+1 
-9 KNSVLFA
+9 
-16 IVQFHSPCERLRIAS
+16 
-31 MSWNDNGNNG
+31 MSWNDNGKNG
-41 SRDPWGNR
+41 SRDPWGNK

-57 AIKKFKAL
+57 AIKKFKSL
-65 VGSFLGG
+65 IGSFVGGTG
-72 GGDSGS
+72 GGDSS
-78 GSGKKQSFK
+78 GSSPSFK
-87 KMIPTALMVIALL
+87 KILPSALVVLIVLYSAL
-100 YGAFGIYTVD
+100 GIYTVD
-110 AQEEAVVLR
+110 AQEEAVILR
-119 FGKYD
+119 FGKYST
-124 MTKGPGIHWNPP
+124 TKGPGIHWNPP
-136 FIDNRFIVNTERLYT
+136 FIDNRFIVNTEKLFT

-161 DENIVNVEVAVQYKK
+161 DENIVNVETAVQYKR

-201 RHVVGSNSMDDVL
+201 RHVVGSNSMDNVL

-226 GRLQDRLDAYQTGIE
+226 KRLQERLNAYFTGIE

-247 RESRPPDAVKAAFDD
+247 RESRPPEAVREAFDD

-305 VIAEAQGEATR
+305 VIAEAEGEATR
-316 FNQLL
+316 FDQLL
-321 REYNKAPS
+321 KEYSKAPD

-336 IDALQSVMSNSTKVM
+336 IDAVQSVMSNSTKVM
-351 IDVKDGNNIMYLPL
+351 IDVKDGNNIMMLPL
-365 DQIAAASIGR
+365 DQVAAASIAR
-375 SNSDVQ
+375 SNQ
-381 NNVLPENLSGS
+381 NTEVENDSGALSGTA
-392 GIQNLT
+392 IQNLT

>member
-1 MQPIEYHY
+1 
-9 KNSVLFA
+9 
-16 IVQFHSPCERLRIAS
+16 
-31 MSWNDNGNNG
+31 MSWNDNGKNG
-41 SRDPWGNR
+41 SRDPWGNK

-57 AIKKFKAL
+57 AIKKFKSL
-65 VGSFLGG
+65 VGSFVGGSG
-72 GGDSGS
+72 GGDSS
-78 GSGKKQSFK
+78 GSSPSFK
-87 KMIPTALMVIALL
+87 KILPTALVILIVLYSAL
-100 YGAFGIYTVD
+100 GIYTVD
-110 AQEEAVVLR
+110 AQEEAVILR
-119 FGKYD
+119 FGKYSS
-124 MTKGPGIHWNPP
+124 TKGPGIHWNPP
-136 FIDNRFIVNTERLYT
+136 FIDNRFIVNTEKLFT

-161 DENIVNVEVAVQYKK
+161 DENIVNVETAVQYKR

-201 RHVVGSNSMDDVL
+201 RHVVGSNSMDNVL

-226 GRLQDRLDAYQTGIE
+226 KRLQERLNAYFTGIE

-247 RESRPPDAVKAAFDD
+247 RESRPPEAVREAFDD

-305 VIAEAQGEATR
+305 VIAEAEGEATR
-316 FNQLL
+316 FDQLL
-321 REYNKAPS
+321 KEYSKAPD

-336 IDALQSVMSNSTKVM
+336 IDAVQSVMSNSTKVM
-351 IDVKDGNNIMYLPL
+351 IDVKDGNNIMMLPL
-365 DQIAAASIGR
+365 DQVAAASIAR
-375 SNSDVQ
+375 SNQ
-381 NNVLPENLSGS
+381 NTEVETDSGALSGTA
-392 GIQNLT
+392 IQNLT

>member
-1 MQPIEYHY
+1 
-9 KNSVLFA
+9 
-16 IVQFHSPCERLRIAS
+16 
-31 MSWNDNGNNG
+31 MSWNDNGKNG

-57 AIKKFKAL
+57 AIKKFKSL
-65 VGSFLGG
+65 VGSFVGGSG
-72 GGDSGS
+72 GGDSS
-78 GSGKKQSFK
+78 GSSPSFK
-87 KMIPTALMVIALL
+87 KILPSALVILIVLYSAL
-100 YGAFGIYTVD
+100 GIYTVD
-110 AQEEAVVLR
+110 AQEEAVILR
-119 FGKYD
+119 FGKYST
-124 MTKGPGIHWNPP
+124 TKGPGILWNPP
-136 FIDNRFIVNTERLYT
+136 FIDNRFIVNTEKLFT

-161 DENIVNVEVAVQYKK
+161 DENIVNVETAVQYKR

-201 RHVVGSNSMDDVL
+201 RHVVGSNSMDSVL

-226 GRLQDRLDAYQTGIE
+226 KRLQERLNAYFTGIE

-247 RESRPPDAVKAAFDD
+247 RESRPPEAVREAFDD

-305 VIAEAQGEATR
+305 VIAAAEGEATR
-316 FNQLL
+316 FDQLL
-321 REYNKAPS
+321 KEYSKAPD

-336 IDALQSVMSNSTKVM
+336 IDAVQSGMSNSTKVM
-351 IDVKDGNNIMYLPL
+351 IDVKDGNNIMMLPL
-365 DQIAAASIGR
+365 DQVAAASIAR
-375 SNSDVQ
+375 SNQDTEAQSD
-381 NNVLPENLSGS
+381 SGTLT
-392 GIQNLT
+392 GTAIQNLT